1 MFAVCP
7 ATSSS
12 VIKEHVLILLIPPF
26 RGQGVICFVSSFV
39 CDFTHKPDVN
49 TRLHMFVI
57 IRQY

>member
-1 MFAVCP
+1 MFAACP
-7 ATSSS
+7 ATSS
-12 VIKEHVLILLIPPF
+12 VIKEHVLVLLILPF
-26 RGQGVICFVSSFV
+26 GGQGVICFVSRFM